1 MPITLITT
9 SIRPR
14 HTNMVCQAMVISGR
28 FSILVRAGTSTL
40 GEVMVTCKE
49 EEMGLVTM
57 TMMRMFSGRV
67 LASKLKSDEYVL
79 VLIVRMFV

>member
-1 MPITLITT
+1 
-9 SIRPR
+9 
-14 HTNMVCQAMVISGR
+14 MVCQAMVISGR